1 MIYFFME
8 DMYMNEFN
16 TNDKVKS
23 LFESFGMNG
32 NQNSYFI
39 GYVKAPT
46 KASLLGG
53 AVGGMVAGMQ
63 AAQENQCSAYL
74 INGTNEGIGLIP
86 LVTGD
91 GSALF
96 ALRPDKLVPVPN
108 KFYFFK
114 NEEIKSLKIKRANL
128 ISLVSKEI
136 TIKLGN
142 GRVINLMVNNKE
154 KALPYHEM
162 ELQNL

>member
-1 MIYFFME
+1 MIYFLME

-16 TNDKVKS
+16 TIDKVKS

-91 GSALF
+91 RFFGTKF
-96 ALRPDKLVPVPN
+96 EEYTVLV
-108 KFYFFK
+108 
-114 NEEIKSLKIKRANL
+114 
-128 ISLVSKEI
+128 
-136 TIKLGN
+136 
-142 GRVINLMVNNKE
+142 
-154 KALPYHEM
+154 
-162 ELQNL
+162 

>member
-1 MIYFFME
+1 
-8 DMYMNEFN
+8 MNEFN
-16 TNDKVKS
+16 TIDKVKS

-91 GSALF
+91 GSVLF
-96 ALRPDKLVPVPN
+96 ALRPN

-154 KALPYHEM
+154 KALPYHEI
-162 ELQNL
+162 EFTKFVNSHKN

>member
-1 MIYFFME
+1 
-8 DMYMNEFN
+8 
-16 TNDKVKS
+16 
-23 LFESFGMNG
+23 MNG

-96 ALRPDKLVPVPN
+96 ALRPDKLVTVPN

-114 NEEIKSLKIKRANL
+114 NEEIKSLKLKRANL

-136 TIKLGN
+136 TI
-142 GRVINLMVNNKE
+142 
-154 KALPYHEM
+154 
-162 ELQNL
+162 